1 MGKTQRVL
9 QAVLG
14 GTADANVAF
23 KGLCNLLTRL
33 GFAERVRGDHFIYT
47 RPDIEEILN
56 LQPIGSKAKA
66 YQVRQV
72 RNVILKYK
80 LGESNVN

>member
-1 MGKTQRVL
+1 MGKTQSVL
-9 QAVLG
+9 HAVLG

-23 KGLCNLLTRL
+23 KDLCNLRSRL
-33 GFAERVRGDHFIYT
+33 GFAERVRGDHFIFT

-56 LQPIGSKAKA
+56 LQPIGSKAKS

-72 RNVILKYK
+72 RCVILKYK